1 MPSCVIEKFKGID
14 RKSASTDIDKDAAQ
28 ELVNLNASD
37 KPGALTKDGEY
48 ADAASSLFGTTLPA
62 SITWQNLAEM
72 NLTLPENRD
81 IYVLH
86 GKDAG
91 NDHHLYVSPYY
102 DGSAFQNAF
111 LKLTECEGRLTA
123 GVGTNGNTIVCSGLS
138 SSTNDYYNGW
148 FVYVNNAAAGVEVSA
163 VVTDYVGSTKTLSFK
178 TNALGSGG
186 LVTVSG
192 DTFYISRFPLLGNFG
207 SSSPDGIANVDDIIR
222 FHQAENKLIGM
233 TGNGFQFPTQ
243 YMLWFGYINRYYG
256 DGTPEQQF
264 KNFWLDTQ
272 QMLKPYL
279 SYSAPG
285 NLKSCVAA
293 FIVTGGLGTLDNGV
307 WTFYAAFEYDG
318 YQIGPLSAG
327 YSGANTTVSG
337 TENTISINAFFP
349 VNSNRWSDG
358 SNQEFIRLF
367 DTTNIPSSYSR
378 GAGSRRITG
387 IYLFANSPANADVK
401 LINNLLDA
409 TGATVANPIKI
420 SSQDSADNDFIFDT
434 DENILG
440 IGTGSA
446 FTGDLAAVTGAK
458 QLYMYDPPTG
468 STYAEI
474 VGQTGV
480 NPNFKYGAA
489 LDDHFIGAG
498 LITDTDEPHDN
509 WLIAS
514 SISGDGVA
522 TPDNFGTNII
532 NLGFYGGRK
541 ITGIKVIGDI
551 ETATSPK
558 RRLMVF
564 TDDQVFLLAI
574 TSGANFNFQLD
585 RIGERE
591 GVVAPDSIISA
602 EGRAWGISRNGF
614 RMFTERG
621 TQIIGEGVKTDF
633 DALTDP
639 SEGIGAY
646 FKKKRLLVWIFP
658 TDNLCFTCNLLSE
671 TLEFQELSLA
681 HAMTILLG
689 KNDGGLLSMTASAI
703 YAHDSGTT
711 QAGTTIT
718 PLWKSKKLGARDF
731 FDERGFPGPHDADI
745 YPTEG
750 FITYRSDSAITLNVY
765 KDGSGTAMT
774 FNNLSLP
781 AASTETT
788 VRFQFPA
795 GTRARHI
802 ELELTLSA
810 SQKATNTML
819 VVNAVKIECYFKRR
833 FS

>member
-28 ELVNLNASD
+28 ELVNFNQSD

-48 ADAASSLFGTTLPA
+48 ADAASALFGTTLPA

-72 NLTLPENRD
+72 NLTLPDNRD

-123 GVGTNGNTIVCSGLS
+123 GVGTNGSTIVCSGLAS
-138 SSTNDYYNGW
+138 SANDYYNGW
-148 FVYVNNAAAGVEVSA
+148 FVYLNNAAAGVAVAA
-163 VVTDYVGSTKTLSFK
+163 VVVDYVGSTKTLSFK
-178 TNALGSGG
+178 TSALGSGG
-186 LVTVSG
+186 LAAASG

-222 FHQAENKLIGM
+222 FHQGENKLIGM

-243 YMLWFGYINRYYG
+243 YMLWYGYINRYYG
-256 DGTPEQQF
+256 NGSPSQQY
-264 KNFWLDTQ
+264 KNFWLDSQ
-272 QMLKPYL
+272 QMLKPYADE
-279 SYSAPG
+279 APASNVTCPFHAYNPG
-285 NLKSCVAA
+285 VVAGSLT
-293 FIVTGGLGTLDNGV
+293 IGT
-307 WTFYAAFEYDG
+307 WYFYYAFEYDG
-318 YQIGPLSAG
+318 YQIGPLSEPFGKDETATPDDGTETSGSLRTIRVHFFFPINGG
-327 YSGANTTVSG
+327 YLASHPIFSGA
-337 TENTISINAFFP
+337 
-349 VNSNRWSDG
+349 R
-358 SNQEFIRLF
+358 FIRTF
-367 DTTNIPSSYSR
+367 ESEITSYNNILL
-378 GAGSRRITG
+378 SRRITG
-387 IYLFANSPANADVK
+387 VYFFAKKPGETTIR
-401 LINNLLDA
+401 LIN
-409 TGATVANPIKI
+409 TGHFSGANPLSLMNIDTA
-420 SSQDSADNDFIFDT
+420 DSDFDFDANEQYLSVDN
-434 DENILG
+434 
-440 IGTGSA
+440 GTGYFDLDSDP
-446 FTGDLAAVTGAK
+446 TGD
-458 QLYMYDPPTG
+458 
-468 STYAEI
+468 TYEEL

-480 NPNFKYGAA
+480 RPNFKFGAA
-489 LDDHFIGAG
+489 LDDHFLGAG
-498 LITDTDEPHDN
+498 IITDTDEPHDN

-522 TPDNFGTNII
+522 TPDSFGSNII
-532 NLGFYGGRK
+532 NLGFYGGRN
-541 ITGIKVIGDI
+541 ITGIKVVGDI

-574 TSGANFNFQLD
+574 TSGSSFNFQLD

-602 EGRAWGISRNGF
+602 EGRAWGVSRNGF

-621 TQIIGEGVKTDF
+621 TQIIGEGVKPDF

-639 SEGIGAY
+639 SEAIGAY

-658 TDNLCFTCNLLSE
+658 TDNIVFTCNLLTD

-731 FDERGFPGPHDADI
+731 FDERGFPGPHDADF

-750 FITYRSDSAITLNVY
+750 FITYRSDTAITLNVY

-802 ELELTLSA
+802 ELEITLSA
-810 SQKATNTML
+810 SQKASNTVL
-819 VVNAVKIECYFKRR
+819 VVNAVKVECYFKKRL
-833 FS
+833 S